1 MSFFFTLLFR
11 LIGELAEWICHH
23 PDYLERILEWLVVG
37 LRNPRTASETANA
50 LQNVCSQCQDHM
62 VRHLDGLLQILQSLD
77 SLGLKPAAATG
88 LIKGVALILSKMS
101 HEDISTAMKAICNFQ
116 LTPIQ
121 TLVQKQ
127 RVAVDN
133 NTGVVE
139 NGKICK
145 NTQNDPVLYLDRL
158 AAILRHVNPS
168 NMSPTITHPCSYT
181 VINDIWPVVSA
192 VADVYASDARI
203 MERSCRTIRFAVRCL
218 GVQSAPL
225 LEPLVK
231 QMVALY
237 QRHPHSCFLY
247 LGSILVDEYAHLGV
261 NYVEGLLQMLT
272 AFLPPT
278 FVLLIPQDS
287 GGTIAQVIRE
297 LFRLNRKHNLPKA
310 YNVPTDN

>member
-1 MSFFFTLLFR
+1 M
-11 LIGELAEWICHH
+11 I
-23 PDYLERILEWLVVG
+23 
-37 LRNPRTASETANA
+37 
-50 LQNVCSQCQDHM
+50 
-62 VRHLDGLLQILQSLD
+62 RHLDGLLQILSSLD
-77 SLGLKPAAATG
+77 NLGLKPIAATG
-88 LIKGVALILSKMS
+88 LIKGVAMILSKMA
-101 HEDISTAMKAICNFQ
+101 HEDISRAMKAICALQ

-127 RVAVDN
+127 RAALDN
-133 NTGVVE
+133 NSSSTLE
-139 NGKICK
+139 NGKINK

-158 AAILRHVNPS
+158 AAILRHVNPP
-168 NMSPTITHPCSYT
+168 NMSPNIAHPCTNT

-192 VADVYASDARI
+192 VCEVYASDARI
-203 MERSCRTIRFAVRCL
+203 MERTCRTIRFAVRCL

-231 QMVALY
+231 QMVSLY

-247 LGSILVDEYAHLGV
+247 LGSILVDEYAHLGG

-287 GGTIAQVIRE
+287 AGALSQVMRPIIYKKLALE
-297 LFRLNRKHNLPKA
+297 
-310 YNVPTDN
+310 

>member
-1 MSFFFTLLFR
+1 MLDQLLNLYLQILR

-23 PDYLERILEWLVVG
+23 PEYLERILEWLVVG
-37 LRNPRTASETANA
+37 LRNPRTASETAKA
-50 LQNVCSQCQDHM
+50 LEHVCSQCQNHM
-62 VRHLDGLLQILQSLD
+62 IRHLDGLLQILSSLD
-77 SLGLKPAAATG
+77 NLGLKPMAATG
-88 LIKGVALILSKMS
+88 LIKGVALILSRMA
-101 HEDISTAMKAICNFQ
+101 HDDISRAMKAICALQ

-121 TLVQKQ
+121 TLVQRQ
-127 RVAVDN
+127 RSTLDN
-133 NTGVVE
+133 SSSSAAE
-139 NGKICK
+139 NGKINK

-158 AAILRHVNPS
+158 AAILRHVNPP
-168 NMSPTITHPCSYT
+168 NMSPNIAHPCTET

-192 VADVYASDARI
+192 VCDVYASDARI
-203 MERSCRTIRFAVRCL
+203 MERTCRTIRFAVRCL

-231 QMVALY
+231 QMVSLY

-247 LGSILVDEYAHLGV
+247 LGSILVDEYAHLGN

-287 GGTIAQVIRE
+287 GGTISQVYR
-297 LFRLNRKHNLPKA
+297 NRING
-310 YNVPTDN
+310 T